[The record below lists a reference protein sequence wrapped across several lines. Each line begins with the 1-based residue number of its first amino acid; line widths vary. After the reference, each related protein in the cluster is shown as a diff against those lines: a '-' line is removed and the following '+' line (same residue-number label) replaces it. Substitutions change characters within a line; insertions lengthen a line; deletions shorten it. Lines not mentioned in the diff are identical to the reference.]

1 MPGNVSQSNR
11 GALGSG
17 RPDQSTNAVLTI
29 PNLVTLLRLLLLPVS
44 LYFALDRRDFIT
56 ATIVLAFISVTD
68 FLDGYLARRLGQVS
82 ELGKIIDPSAD
93 RVVILA
99 VGITALVEGWIPLWL
114 GVVMLVR
121 EALISAISAY
131 LYKAKSHRLNVIW
144 AGKAGT
150 LLLLFALPAIL
161 LGEQTHPNLRV
172 LHGIGIALALA
183 GTLVLYWAAAI
194 YVRRDL
200 IPALSGK

>member
-1 MPGNVSQSNR
+1 MPGNASQSNR

-44 LYFALDRRDFIT
+44 LYFALVRRDFIT
-56 ATIVLAFISVTD
+56 ATILLAFISVTD
-68 FLDGYLARRLGQVS
+68 FLDGYLARHLGQIS

-114 GVVMLVR
+114 GAVMLVR

-161 LGEQTHPNLRV
+161 LGEQTHPDLRV
-172 LHGIGIALALA
+172 MHGIGIALALA
-183 GTLVLYWAAAI
+183 GTMVLYWAAAI

>member
-1 MPGNVSQSNR
+1 MPGKATQSNR
-11 GALGSG
+11 GALGSR
-17 RPDQSTNAVLTI
+17 RPDQSANAVLTI
-29 PNLVTLLRLLLLPVS
+29 PNLVTLLRLMLLPVS
-44 LYFALDRRDFIT
+44 LYFALGRHDFIT
-56 ATIVLAFISVTD
+56 ATVLLAVISITD
-68 FLDGYLARRLGQVS
+68 FLDGYLARHLGQVS

-99 VGITALVEGWIPLWL
+99 VGIAALAEGWIPLWL
-114 GVVMLVR
+114 GVVMLFR

-131 LYKAKSHRLNVIW
+131 LYKAKSHRLDVIW

-161 LGEQTHPNLRV
+161 LGEQTHPDLGV

-183 GTLVLYWAAAI
+183 GTAVLYWAAGI